1 MATYQSL
8 KWDDV
13 QEGQELHKLEFPI
26 TFTTQ
31 VMDASG
37 TRDLSPIHHD
47 RDFAKNEA
55 GVRDV
60 FVNTMFY
67 EGLLGRYVNEWA
79 GPESFLRKISFNM
92 RGNNCPG
99 DLITARGKVVKKY
112 QQEGMKL
119 VDLDVHL
126 DNQLQMDTVTATLTL
141 ELI

>member
-79 GPESFLRKISFNM
+79 GPESFLRKISFDM

-99 DLITARGKVVKKY
+99 DLITARGEVVKKY
-112 QQEGMKL
+112 QQSDMKL

-126 DNQLQMDTVTATLTL
+126 DNQLQMDTVTAKLTL